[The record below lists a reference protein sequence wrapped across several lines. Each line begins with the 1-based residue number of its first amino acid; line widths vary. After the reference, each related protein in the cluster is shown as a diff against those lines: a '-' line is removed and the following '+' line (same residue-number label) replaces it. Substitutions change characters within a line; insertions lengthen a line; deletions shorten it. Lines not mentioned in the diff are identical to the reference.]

1 MRLSPVVLALLP
13 GLAASSAY
21 AAVYQVQELAEIN
34 TVRSQFGAALND
46 NGDAVGSGSFIYNFP
61 VDISAIDF
69 ENASLVAALTAEQIE
84 QIKQGNISASSQAV
98 LINYLGANIDNYE
111 IQRYT
116 DVMAFDLVTGE
127 QVKIREQATTPTSRE
142 YLYDINNSGN
152 AIGVSTATFTQQSFT
167 PEATEDE
174 PSPETVNLWLP
185 EPAYLKSYVVN
196 GNSVTALPI
205 PYENFGGGFS
215 SAIKISEDNYIAG
228 SGSVSMMESTEE
240 TIETVC
246 TGKTRPVSLCYDQ
259 YKAGYI
265 ERALVWKMN
274 EAGQISAPVQ
284 YGVLG
289 PIIEN
294 TAENFYVS
302 RALSVNDD
310 GVAVGYSSYTDEERR
325 VSTRHATVFHE
336 GEVSE
341 VIDPVEW
348 NSSLATDINN
358 QNIIVGSASTTFN
371 GLPTNRL
378 FVFDYNTK
386 TLTYPNGFFNSS
398 DTNPMAINENNMV
411 VGSADILPTD
421 GTTRRKVAF
430 LYDIEN
436 DSFTDLNTLLPC
448 DSAFTLVEAKDINN
462 NNEIIANAVVSVEQ
476 RDVKGDVVKDSAGNP
491 VMENVSRAVK
501 LMPVPNGTIESCQ
514 IEDDETYERQGGSS
528 TWFSLLLLPLLL
540 LRRRLS

>member
-69 ENASLVAALTAEQIE
+69 ENASLVAALTAEEIE
-84 QIKQGNISASSQAV
+84 QIKQGTISASSQAV
-98 LINYLGANIDNYE
+98 LINYLIANSLDTKV
-111 IQRYT
+111 QRYT

-127 QVKIREQATTPTSRE
+127 QVKVREQASAPTNRE

-152 AIGVSTATFTQQSFT
+152 AIGVATATYSQQSFT
-167 PEATEDE
+167 PEVTEEE
-174 PSPETVNLWLP
+174 PSPETVNLWVPDLT
-185 EPAYLKSYVVN
+185 YLKSYVAN
-196 GNSVTALPI
+196 GNSVTPLPI
-205 PYENFGGGFS
+205 PFENFGGGFS
-215 SAIKISEDNYIAG
+215 SATKISEDNYIAG
-228 SGSVSMMESTEE
+228 SGSVSMMESTQKS
-240 TIETVC
+240 IETAC
-246 TGKTRPVSLCYDQ
+246 TGKTRPINSCYREFIG
-259 YKAGYI
+259 GYI

-284 YGVLG
+284 YGILG
-289 PIIEN
+289 PVIEN

-336 GEVSE
+336 GEVSA
-341 VIDPVEW
+341 VIDPLEW
-348 NSSLATDINN
+348 NSSQATDINN
-358 QNIIVGSASTTFN
+358 QNIIIGSANTTFN

-398 DTNPMAINENNMV
+398 DTVPMAINENNMV
-411 VGSADILPTD
+411 VGSADMLPTD

-448 DSAFTLVEAKDINN
+448 DSAFTLVEAKDINT
-462 NNEIIANAVVSVEQ
+462 NNEILANAVVSVEQ
-476 RDVKGDVVKDSAGNP
+476 RDAKGEVVKDSAGNP

-501 LMPVPNGTIESCQ
+501 LTPVPNGTIESCQ
-514 IEDDETYERQGGSS
+514 VEEDETYERQGGSS

-540 LRRRLS
+540 LRRRFS

>member
-61 VDISAIDF
+61 VDISSIDF
-69 ENASLVAALTAEQIE
+69 ENASLVAALTAEAIE

-98 LINYLGANIDNYE
+98 LINYLSANSLDTKV
-111 IQRYT
+111 QRYT

-127 QVKIREQATTPTSRE
+127 QVKIREQASAPTNRE

-152 AIGVSTATFTQQSFT
+152 AIGVATATYSQQSFT
-167 PEATEDE
+167 PEATEE
-174 PSPETVNLWLP
+174 KPSPETVNLWVPDLT
-185 EPAYLKSYVVN
+185 YLKSYVAN
-196 GNSVTALPI
+196 GNSVTPLPI
-205 PYENFGGGFS
+205 PFENFGGGFS

-228 SGSVSMMESTEE
+228 SGSVSMMETTQKS
-240 TIETVC
+240 IETAC
-246 TGKTRPVSLCYDQ
+246 TGKTRPINSCYNEFVG
-259 YKAGYI
+259 GYI

-274 EAGQISAPVQ
+274 EAGQVSAPVQ
-284 YGVLG
+284 YGILG
-289 PIIEN
+289 PVIEGS
-294 TAENFYVS
+294 AENFYVS

-336 GEVSE
+336 GEVSA
-341 VIDPVEW
+341 VIDPLEW

-358 QNIIVGSASTTFN
+358 QNIIIGSANTTFN

-411 VGSADILPTD
+411 VGSADMLPTD

-476 RDVKGDVVKDSAGNP
+476 RDAKGEVVKDSAGNP

-501 LMPVPNGTIESCQ
+501 LTPVPNGTIESCQ
-514 IEDDETYERQGGSS
+514 VADDETYKRQGGSS
-528 TWFSLLLLPLLL
+528 TWYSLLLLPLLL